1 MMNRFRQRLIAFGC
15 LCFLVQPSFAQST
28 ISGDINEAVRQRRLT
43 SPIADQERLNP
54 TQTLKPLRIAF
65 CITGQLAR
73 LEILSKIKNVLL
85 KNAEVGHTPH
95 VFIFLDDDVQNVKQT
110 YWRYDYKSSLY
121 GMYKPSDLKELIDTS
136 IKELKNHEKMK
147 TFVRFEAPPRNV
159 FEVFYNESVPVS
171 DKAYSGHDGPK
182 DNFEPAVSRFQ
193 NNMRWMAGL
202 RECARFVKNVLVQC
216 SV

>member
-1 MMNRFRQRLIAFGC
+1 MNHCRQRSIAFGC
-15 LCFLVQPSFAQST
+15 LSFLLLSSFAQSSIT
-28 ISGDINEAVRQRRLT
+28 GDVNQAEGLRQLT
-43 SPIADQERLNP
+43 SPINHKKRLD
-54 TQTLKPLRIAF
+54 TIQTPKPVRIAF
-65 CITGQLAR
+65 CISGQLAR
-73 LEILSKIKNVLL
+73 LEILSKIKNVII
-85 KNAEVGHTPH
+85 KNAEVGHTTH

-110 YWRYDYKSSLY
+110 YWRFDYNSSLY
-121 GMYKPSDLKELIDTS
+121 GMYKPSDLKELIDAS
-136 IKELKNHEKMK
+136 IKESKNHEKMK